1 MYVWKHLHRVRAFSP
16 ARAFEDLSLG
26 AVHNLGGDP
35 RHHTYSPL
43 PSISPFPFP
52 PRRAAC
58 TITVLV
64 DFGRRSPY
72 GHANDCMT
80 LPPASTAFPWFSGA
94 SKEPLFALLR
104 QAGLNRPQ
112 PAATAIPVKSIAT
125 RVYVRPT
132 SHSLSL
138 LLAVAVCLQPSLA
151 CLPSPKHEG
160 ETSGTGD
167 GGVRHV
173 DR

>member
-16 ARAFEDLSLG
+16 ARAFYDLSLG

-64 DFGRRSPY
+64 DFGRLSPY

-94 SKEPLFALLR
+94 SREPLFALLR
-104 QAGLNRPQ
+104 QAGLNRP
-112 PAATAIPVKSIAT
+112 
-125 RVYVRPT
+125 RP
-132 SHSLSL
+132 
-138 LLAVAVCLQPSLA
+138 
-151 CLPSPKHEG
+151 PSPLNRLPLAS
-160 ETSGTGD
+160 TSYLPLLVPAPRSRSMPPTLP
-167 GGVRHV
+167 RMPSKSQT
-173 DR
+173 